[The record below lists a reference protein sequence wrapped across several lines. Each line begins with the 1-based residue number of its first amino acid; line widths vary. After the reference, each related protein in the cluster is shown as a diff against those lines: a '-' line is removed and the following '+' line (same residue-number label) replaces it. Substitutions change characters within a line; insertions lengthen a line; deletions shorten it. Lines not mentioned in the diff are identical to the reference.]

1 MAVLRL
7 CILGLALLLI
17 GSCGQQK
24 LDSSGLDSKS
34 IEDAGS
40 TTTVLAVSATTPN
53 NGSTSVSRT
62 ASIVVNFNKSIYFIN
77 SSNTSLQG
85 WSTDNIS
92 SRDCNSSET
101 YVKNKPILISKDSY
115 SKCVSENGTI
125 NVTGSEGSK
134 SITIDLNSVLDANT
148 TYKAKVLKES
158 LDGSRKLKDAKDGS
172 GTQLS
177 SDYEFSFTTGS

>member
-1 MAVLRL
+1 MAMAVLRL

-40 TTTVLAVSATTPN
+40 TTTALAVSSTTPD

-77 SSNTSLQG
+77 SSNAYLNNWGVASTS
-85 WSTDNIS
+85 SVACDS
-92 SRDCNSSET
+92 SSG
-101 YVKNKPILISKDSY
+101 VKDLPVLISKNTY
-115 SKCVSENGTI
+115 STCLYDNGTI
-125 NVTGSEGSK
+125 GSS
-134 SITIDLNSVLDANT
+134 SITIDLNSALDANT
-148 TYKAKVLKES
+148 TYKVKVLKES
-158 LDGSRKLKDAKDGS
+158 LDGSYKLKDAKDGS

>member
-1 MAVLRL
+1 MAMAVLRL

-40 TTTVLAVSATTPN
+40 TTTALAVSSTTPD

-77 SSNTSLQG
+77 SSNAYLNNWGVASTS
-85 WSTDNIS
+85 SVACDS
-92 SRDCNSSET
+92 SSG
-101 YVKNKPILISKDSY
+101 VKDLPVLISKNTY
-115 SKCVSENGTI
+115 STCLYANGTI
-125 NVTGSEGSK
+125 GSS
-134 SITIDLNSVLDANT
+134 SITIDLKSALDSNT
-148 TYKAKVLKES
+148 TYKVKVLKES

>member
-24 LDSSGLDSKS
+24 LDSKGLDSKS

-40 TTTVLAVSATTPN
+40 TTTALAVSSTTPD

-77 SSNTSLQG
+77 SSNAWLTSWTVG
-85 WSTDNIS
+85 SDSFVT
-92 SRDCNSSET
+92 CNSSSSI
-101 YVKNKPILISKDSY
+101 KDLPILISKDSY
-115 SKCVSENGTI
+115 SNCLYDNGTM
-125 NVTGSEGSK
+125 GSS
-134 SITIDLNSVLDANT
+134 SITIDLKSALDSNT
-148 TYKAKVLKES
+148 TYKVKVLKES
-158 LDGSRKLKDAKDGS
+158 LDGSRKLKDANDGS

>member
-40 TTTVLAVSATTPN
+40 TTTTLAVSSTTPN

-77 SSNTSLQG
+77 SSNAWLTSWTVG
-85 WSTDNIS
+85 SDSFVT
-92 SRDCNSSET
+92 CNSSSSI
-101 YVKNKPILISKDSY
+101 KDLPILISKDSY
-115 SKCVSENGTI
+115 SNCLYANGTI
-125 NVTGSEGSK
+125 GSS
-134 SITIDLNSVLDANT
+134 SITIDLKSALDSNT
-148 TYKAKVLKES
+148 TYKVKVLKES

>member
-1 MAVLRL
+1 MAMAVLRL

-40 TTTVLAVSATTPN
+40 TTTALAVSSTTPD

-77 SSNTSLQG
+77 SSNAYLTSWTG
-85 WSTDNIS
+85 SASTVA
-92 SRDCNSSET
+92 CNSSSS
-101 YVKNKPILISKDSY
+101 VKDLPILLSKDSY
-115 SKCVSENGTI
+115 SNCLYDNGTI
-125 NVTGSEGSK
+125 GSS
-134 SITIDLNSVLDANT
+134 SITIDLNSALDANT
-148 TYKAKVLKES
+148 TYKVKVLKES
-158 LDGSRKLKDAKDGS
+158 LDGSRKLKDTDDGS

>member
-40 TTTVLAVSATTPN
+40 TTTALAVSSTTPD

-62 ASIVVNFNKSIYFIN
+62 ANRSIVVNFNKSIYFIK
-77 SSNTSLQG
+77 SSSVYLG
-85 WSTDNIS
+85 YKAGSAS
-92 SRDCNSSET
+92 SVACNSSSS
-101 YVKNKPILISKDSY
+101 VKDLPILLSKDSFSNCLY
-115 SKCVSENGTI
+115 VNGTI
-125 NVTGSEGSK
+125 GSS
-134 SITIDLNSVLDANT
+134 SITIDWNSALDANT
-148 TYKAKVLKES
+148 TYKVKVLKES
-158 LDGSRKLKDAKDGS
+158 LDGSRKLKDHYTYTS

>member
-40 TTTVLAVSATTPN
+40 TTTALAVSSTTPD

-62 ASIVVNFNKSIYFIN
+62 ASIVVNFNKAIYFIN
-77 SSNTSLQG
+77 SSNAYLNSWGRTGTS
-85 WSTDNIS
+85 SVA
-92 SRDCNSSET
+92 CNSSSGI
-101 YVKNKPILISKDSY
+101 KDLPILLSKDSY
-115 SKCVSENGTI
+115 SNCLYDNGTI
-125 NVTGSEGSK
+125 GSS
-134 SITIDLNSVLDANT
+134 SITIDLNSALDANT
-148 TYKAKVLKES
+148 TYKVKVLKES
-158 LDGSRKLKDAKDGS
+158 LDGSRKLKDTDDGS
-172 GTQLS
+172 GTQMS

>member
-40 TTTVLAVSATTPN
+40 TTTALAVSSTTPD

-77 SSNTSLQG
+77 SNNIYLTSWTVG
-85 WSTDNIS
+85 ADSFVA
-92 SRDCNSSET
+92 CNSSSSI
-101 YVKNKPILISKDSY
+101 KDLPILISKDSY
-115 SKCVSENGTI
+115 SNCLYANGTI
-125 NVTGSEGSK
+125 GSS
-134 SITIDLNSVLDANT
+134 SITIDLKSALDSNA
-148 TYKAKVLKES
+148 TYKVKVLKES
-158 LDGSRKLKDAKDGS
+158 LDGSRKLKDASDGS

>member
-40 TTTVLAVSATTPN
+40 TTTTLAVSSTTPD

-77 SSNTSLQG
+77 SSNAWLTSWTVG
-85 WSTDNIS
+85 SDSFVT
-92 SRDCNSSET
+92 CNSSSSI
-101 YVKNKPILISKDSY
+101 KDLPILLSKDSY
-115 SKCVSENGTI
+115 SNCLYDNGTI
-125 NVTGSEGSK
+125 GSS
-134 SITIDLNSVLDANT
+134 SITIDLNSALDANT
-148 TYKAKVLKES
+148 TYKVKVLKES

>member
-1 MAVLRL
+1 MAMAVLRL

-24 LDSSGLDSKS
+24 LDSKGLDSKS

-40 TTTVLAVSATTPN
+40 TTTALAVSSTTPN

-62 ASIVVNFNKSIYFIN
+62 ASIVVNFNKAIYFIN
-77 SSNTSLQG
+77 SSNAYLNSWGRTGTS
-85 WSTDNIS
+85 SVA
-92 SRDCNSSET
+92 CNSSSS
-101 YVKNKPILISKDSY
+101 VKDLPILISKNTY
-115 SKCVSENGTI
+115 STCLYDNGTI
-125 NVTGSEGSK
+125 GSS
-134 SITIDLNSVLDANT
+134 SITIDLNSALDANT
-148 TYKAKVLKES
+148 TYKVKVLKES

>member
-1 MAVLRL
+1 MAMAVLRL

-40 TTTVLAVSATTPN
+40 TTIVLAVSSTTPD

-77 SSNTSLQG
+77 SSNGWLTKWGTS
-85 WSTDNIS
+85 SPS
-92 SRDCNSSET
+92 SVTCNSSSDI
-101 YVKNKPILISKDSY
+101 KDLPILLSKDSY
-115 SKCVSENGTI
+115 SNCLYANGTI
-125 NVTGSEGSK
+125 GSS
-134 SITIDLNSVLDANT
+134 SITIDLKSALDSNT
-148 TYKAKVLKES
+148 TYKVKVLKES
-158 LDGSRKLKDAKDGS
+158 LDGSRKLKDANDGS

>member
-1 MAVLRL
+1 MAMAVLRL

-24 LDSSGLDSKS
+24 LDSKGLESKS

-40 TTTVLAVSATTPN
+40 TTTTLAVSSTTPD

-77 SSNTSLQG
+77 SSNAWLTSWTVG
-85 WSTDNIS
+85 SDSFVT
-92 SRDCNSSET
+92 CNSSSSI
-101 YVKNKPILISKDSY
+101 KDLPILLSKDSY
-115 SKCVSENGTI
+115 SNCLYANGTI
-125 NVTGSEGSK
+125 GSS
-134 SITIDLNSVLDANT
+134 SITIDLKSALDSNT
-148 TYKAKVLKES
+148 TYKVKVLKES
-158 LDGSRKLKDAKDGS
+158 LDGSRKLKDASDGS
-172 GTQLS
+172 GTQMS

>member
-40 TTTVLAVSATTPN
+40 TTTALAVSSTTPD

-77 SSNTSLQG
+77 SSNTSLES
-85 WSTDNIS
+85 WDVRSTS
-92 SRDCNSSET
+92 SVPCNSSEIK
-101 YVKNKPILISKDSY
+101 VKDRPILISKDSY
-115 SKCVSENGTI
+115 SNCLYANGTI
-125 NVTGSEGSK
+125 GSS
-134 SITIDLNSVLDANT
+134 SITIDLKSALDSNT
-148 TYKAKVLKES
+148 TYKVKVLKES
-158 LDGSRKLKDAKDGS
+158 LDGSRKLKDASDGS
-172 GTQLS
+172 GTQMS

>member
-40 TTTVLAVSATTPN
+40 TTTTLAVSSTTPD

-77 SSNTSLQG
+77 SSNAWLTSWTVG
-85 WSTDNIS
+85 SDS
-92 SRDCNSSET
+92 FVACNSSSSI
-101 YVKNKPILISKDSY
+101 KDLPILLSKDSY
-115 SKCVSENGTI
+115 SNCLYANGTI
-125 NVTGSEGSK
+125 GSS
-134 SITIDLNSVLDANT
+134 SITIDLKSALDSNT
-148 TYKAKVLKES
+148 TYKVKVLKES
-158 LDGSRKLKDAKDGS
+158 LDGSRKLKDASDGS

>member
-1 MAVLRL
+1 MAMAVLRL

-24 LDSSGLDSKS
+24 LDSKGLESKS

-40 TTTVLAVSATTPN
+40 TTTTLAVSSTTPN

-77 SSNTSLQG
+77 SSNAYLNSWGRTGTS
-85 WSTDNIS
+85 SVA
-92 SRDCNSSET
+92 CNSSSGI
-101 YVKNKPILISKDSY
+101 KDLPILLSKDSY
-115 SKCVSENGTI
+115 SNCLYDNGTI
-125 NVTGSEGSK
+125 GSS
-134 SITIDLNSVLDANT
+134 SITIDLNSALDANT
-148 TYKAKVLKES
+148 TYKVKVLKES
-158 LDGSRKLKDAKDGS
+158 LDGSRKLKDTDDGS

>member
-40 TTTVLAVSATTPN
+40 TTTTLAVSSTTPD

-77 SSNTSLQG
+77 SSNAWLTSWTVG
-85 WSTDNIS
+85 SDSFVT
-92 SRDCNSSET
+92 CNSSSSI
-101 YVKNKPILISKDSY
+101 KDLPILISKNTY
-115 SKCVSENGTI
+115 STCLYDNGTI
-125 NVTGSEGSK
+125 GSS
-134 SITIDLNSVLDANT
+134 SITIDLNSALDANT
-148 TYKAKVLKES
+148 TYKVKVLKES
-158 LDGSRKLKDAKDGS
+158 LDGSRKLKDASDGS